1 MFVIDMIRRL
11 RRKRQKG
18 ADMEKEV
25 ARLERKQ
32 GEKYIKE
39 KQDNNN
45 EKQRLEAEAKA
56 NRINE
61 MKNKKR
67 VRIGKQPMFRSVKR
81 SKKKVEQK
89 KEIDPEKLAFLKYLG
104 QFDEEEPLP

>member
-1 MFVIDMIRRL
+1 MIRRL

-18 ADMEKEV
+18 ADMEKELV
-25 ARLERKQ
+25 RLERKQ
-32 GEKYIKE
+32 GERYIKE
-39 KQDNNN
+39 KQ
-45 EKQRLEAEAKA
+45 EYKIELQRIEAETKA

-67 VRIGKQPMFRSVKR
+67 FRIGKQPMFRSVKR
-81 SKKKVEQK
+81 SKKKVEHK

-104 QFDEEEPLP
+104 QFDEEEPLSQQ